1 MSDRI
6 DLVTVAYP
14 SGLGPI
20 DHPGN
25 RQRVIITLKK
35 KDEEKIKI
43 NVAVRSWLRSTGYL
57 VGSGNDYVVWE
68 AKKNSRGRV
77 ATVQRMAVLKVYY
90 IERYISRYIRQQGQS
105 GLVTLKRKPND
116 FCQRPSP
123 SFEVTIC
130 CNV

>member
-68 AKKNSRGRV
+68 AKKIVEDALQQYNEW
-77 ATVQRMAVLKVYY
+77 QC
-90 IERYISRYIRQQGQS
+90 SRY
-105 GLVTLKRKPND
+105 T
-116 FCQRPSP
+116 
-123 SFEVTIC
+123 T
-130 CNV
+130 